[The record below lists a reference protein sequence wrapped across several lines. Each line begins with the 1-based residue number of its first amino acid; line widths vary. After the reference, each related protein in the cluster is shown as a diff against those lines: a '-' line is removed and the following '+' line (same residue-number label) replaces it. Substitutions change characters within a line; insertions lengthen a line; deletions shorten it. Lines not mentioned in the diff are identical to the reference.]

1 MLIYALMLVQ
11 AGDHEFGGFS
21 THTLVQAGALY
32 APLVREGQI
41 WRMLTAMFIHLSPI
55 HILMNMVALFQVG
68 PLLERYFGR
77 ARFVLL
83 YVLAGLGGSALS
95 LAWHWTDPIVA
106 AGASGAISGLIL
118 AGAVVGQLIGTAQAR
133 SIRNSM
139 LIWAGIALVYGASGN
154 IDNSAHLGGMIAGA
168 ALAWLLGRRF
178 ATAPGPDRGL
188 GLEAALLGLLVAGS
202 FALAALN
209 RDQAVFAGDLVNQGV
224 EYSRAGKPSDALP
237 LYQRAVALEPANAV
251 AQFDLALT
259 LSDLHRYPEAAA
271 AAERA
276 ASLDPSNA
284 NAFAAWAEALDHQG
298 KTAEAAAVRARSPL
312 TTPTPNPNVQ

>member
-11 AGDHEFGGFS
+11 AGDREFGGFS

-32 APLVREGQI
+32 APLVREGQV
-41 WRMLTAMFIHLSPI
+41 WRALTAMFIHLNPL
-55 HILMNMVALFQVG
+55 HILMNMIALLQVG
-68 PLLERYFGR
+68 PLLERYLGR

-83 YVLAGLGGSALS
+83 YVVAGLGGSALS

-118 AGAVVGQLIGTAQAR
+118 AGAVVGHLIGTPQAR

-139 LIWAGIALVYGASGN
+139 LIWAGIVLVYGASGN

-168 ALAWLLGRRF
+168 ALAWIMGRRF
-178 ATAPGPDRGL
+178 AASPPERGL
-188 GLEAALLGLLVAGS
+188 GLESALLGLLVAGS

-209 RDQAVFAGDLVNQGV
+209 RDQAVFVGDLINQGV
-224 EYSRAGKPSDALP
+224 AYSRADKPAAALP
-237 LYQRAVALEPANAV
+237 LYQRAVKMEPTNAV

-259 LSDLHRYPEAAA
+259 LSSLKRYPEAAA
-271 AAERA
+271 AAEQA
-276 ASLDPSNA
+276 ATLDPQNA
-284 NAFAAWAEALDHQG
+284 NAFATWADALDQQG
-298 KTAEAAAVRARSPL
+298 QTTAAAAVRARAPK
-312 TTPTPNPNVQ
+312 TTPTPNPNGQ